1 MEMLMLKFVKEK
13 SESGEVSHRD
23 KLGEIKN
30 YEDLPKYSNV
40 DEFYLVIFTG
50 VRWQVSSELR
60 AKFENLAKS
69 TEEDSRKRAEEQKR
83 LREAKDKR
91 DRDEAAKQAV
101 CVLLGNARSAFNQM
115 QSPSKEATDTSRK
128 EPIHIPREPSKVEE
142 TENDIEQIKETKVKA
157 APPPDLI
164 PSIEMQTVVTPPS
177 EVQLPEPPERQI
189 TSNNKVPGST
199 TINTTDVE
207 AVAYPNFD
215 NLADYIEDTN
225 IHAIALYDYQ
235 AADDDEISFDLDD
248 ITTQI

>member
-1 MEMLMLKFVKEK
+1 
-13 SESGEVSHRD
+13 
-23 KLGEIKN
+23 
-30 YEDLPKYSNV
+30 
-40 DEFYLVIFTG
+40 
-50 VRWQVSSELR
+50 
-60 AKFENLAKS
+60 
-69 TEEDSRKRAEEQKR
+69 
-83 LREAKDKR
+83 
-91 DRDEAAKQAV
+91 
-101 CVLLGNARSAFNQM
+101 M
-115 QSPSKEATDTSRK
+115 QSPSREATDTSRK

-164 PSIEMQTVVTPPS
+164 PSIEMQTVVTPSS
-177 EVQLPEPPERQI
+177 EVQSPEPPERVHIKTEHTQREE
-189 TSNNKVPGST
+189 PF

-225 IHAIALYDYQ
+225 VHAIALYDYQ